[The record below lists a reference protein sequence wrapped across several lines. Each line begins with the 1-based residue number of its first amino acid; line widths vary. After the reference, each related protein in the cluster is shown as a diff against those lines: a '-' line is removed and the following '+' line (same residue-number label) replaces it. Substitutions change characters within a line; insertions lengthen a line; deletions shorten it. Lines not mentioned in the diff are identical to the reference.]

1 MGQLLELFERLVESA
16 ASLATVC
23 LMLLFRKAGQKN
35 VGFLKV
41 ADASI
46 NAFAFASLPRRR
58 CVLAA
63 PQCAMLV

>member
-23 LMLLFRKAGQKN
+23 LMLLFRKAGQKS

-41 ADASI
+41 AGASI
-46 NAFAFASLPRRR
+46 STFAFASLPCSR

-63 PQCAMLV
+63 PQCAMFV